1 MTRQK
6 KSRSKAGRVPLADMA
21 EVEVRPNRTSQSK
34 LKPQQRSGYLTSL
47 QKEQQQEKASRKNR
61 LKSDPAAVAAR
72 SLEVIAQKQRA
83 VPVESDLDQE
93 GLEESEA
100 GE

>member
-6 KSRSKAGRVPLADMA
+6 KSRGKAGRVPLTDMA
-21 EVEVRPNRTSQSK
+21 EVEVRANRTSQSK

-47 QKEQQQEKASRKNR
+47 QKDKQSQQAAKRPNR

-72 SLEVIAQKQRA
+72 SLEVLAQQTS
-83 VPVESDLDQE
+83 VTDNDTDTDN
-93 GLEESEA
+93 
-100 GE
+100 

>member
-6 KSRSKAGRVPLADMA
+6 KARGKAGRVPLSDMA

-34 LKPQQRSGYLTSL
+34 LKPQQRSGYLISL
-47 QKEQQQEKASRKNR
+47 QKVKQGQEASKRPNR

-72 SLEVIAQKQRA
+72 SLELLAQKGTDTDTECDAKEQ
-83 VPVESDLDQE
+83 D
-93 GLEESEA
+93 
-100 GE
+100 

>member
-6 KSRSKAGRVPLADMA
+6 KTRSKAGRVPLSDMA

-47 QKEQQQEKASRKNR
+47 QKDKQQQDQNKRKNR
-61 LKSDPAAVAAR
+61 LKSDPAEVAAR
-72 SLEVIAQKQRA
+72 SLEVMAQQDKDA
-83 VPVESDLDQE
+83 GDAETPVPNESAPDE
-93 GLEESEA
+93 
-100 GE
+100 